1 MIYLSLFWEF
11 LRIGTFAFGGAYG
24 AIPLIQESVLRN
36 SWMDETMFANII
48 AISESTPGPIMVNI
62 ATYVGNS
69 QGGIGG
75 AVIATVGVVLP
86 SFIII
91 LLVTMYLRSWSK
103 NNKIQAALKGIKP
116 CLMGIILATGVFMA
130 LSSVLGTPQN
140 VSFDLSA
147 LLILIVLVILVTGYQ
162 SVRKKTFSPIL
173 LIVLSA
179 ILGVLF
185 Y

>member
-11 LRIGTFAFGGAYG
+11 LKIGTFAFGGAYG
-24 AIPLIQESVLRN
+24 AIPLIQESILKN
-36 SWMDETMFANII
+36 GWMDETMFANII

-75 AVIATVGVVLP
+75 AAIATVGVVLP
-86 SFIII
+86 SFVII
-91 LLVTMYLRSWSK
+91 LLVTMYFRSWLK
-103 NNKIQAALKGIKP
+103 NKKVQAALKGIKP
-116 CLMGIILATGVFMA
+116 CLMGIILATGIFMA
-130 LSSVLGTPQN
+130 LSNVLGTPQAI
-140 VSFDLSA
+140 SFDLSS
-147 LLILIVLVILVTGYQ
+147 LLILIVLIALTAGYRG
-162 SVRKKTFSPIL
+162 VRKKDFSPIL

-179 ILGVLF
+179 VLGVLF